1 MWQLESVRTKTIYF
15 NLVYFTLYFGRI
27 QHCGCI
33 LCVPYKN
40 FVEINVLGRISIMVE
55 DDQAPEFSLH
65 VYTSFY
71 STIFG
76 KCNRFYSFL
85 LYLFSSY
92 VIAIWEFLDLEF
104 MAEKRVL
111 LLLSFD
117 LNCTGLLSTSF
128 LTLVQYSDFLLWKE
142 KSALCHSIIWYEKNY
157 WNYLCFTLLQRNTNL
172 KFFFCLFIA

>member
-33 LCVPYKN
+33 LCVPYKY
-40 FVEINVLGRISIMVE
+40 FVEINVGRISIMVE

-76 KCNRFYSFL
+76 KCNKFDSFL

-92 VIAIWEFLDLEF
+92 VMSYLRIFGFGIYGW
-104 MAEKRVL
+104 
-111 LLLSFD
+111 
-117 LNCTGLLSTSF
+117 
-128 LTLVQYSDFLLWKE
+128 E
-142 KSALCHSIIWYEKNY
+142 KSFTSTKLWSKLYRFTFYIISHFSTVFRFSFMKGKICSLPLY
-157 WNYLCFTLLQRNTNL
+157 YLIGKKLLE
-172 KFFFCLFIA
+172 LFMLHIVSKKY